1 MNEYLSK
8 KISFFHIFGVFVVLY
23 IHAFLPNI
31 EASPFNEVQSFTA
44 HTLCRVF
51 HPMYFGIAGYL
62 FFINIREGKIADFI
76 RKMKSRFRGLVLPYL
91 ICNVI
96 GGAFIVWVS
105 QYNLPSGNIENAMD
119 YYLSHNV
126 LLFLFYKPA
135 LGQLWF
141 VRDLIIAALASYP
154 LYYSFKKLKVWT
166 LLLLLILVF
175 LTSNGIVLSIFS
187 FSVGA
192 YLGINKIDVQH
203 IPHKSWIYVTA
214 CLYLVVFGV
223 LFKDMDYHIVAI
235 SAWSLFLALWLL
247 YDKIH
252 FSKLRMHFGGGNY
265 GFFVYVFHDPL
276 MSLAK
281 FALLP
286 IYKECIAMQCA
297 TYLLLPI
304 VFFYGLSFVA
314 FVLKKVCPLVY
325 ELLVGGR

>member
-31 EASPFNEVQSFTA
+31 EASPFDEVQSFMA

-62 FFINIREGKIADFI
+62 FYINIKEGKIAEFI
-76 RKMKSRFRGLVLPYL
+76 RKMKSRFRSLVIPYI
-91 ICNVI
+91 ICNLL

-105 QYNLPSGNIENAMD
+105 QYNIPSGNIENAMD
-119 YYLSHNV
+119 YYQSHYI

-141 VRDLIIAALASYP
+141 VRDLIIVTIVSYP
-154 LYYSFKKLKVWT
+154 LYYSFKKIKVWT
-166 LLLLLILVF
+166 LWGLLLLVF
-175 LTSNGIVLSIFS
+175 LTSNSILLSIFS

-192 YLGINKIDVQH
+192 YLGIYKIDVQQ
-203 IPHKSWIYVTA
+203 HKYKLLIYLSA
-214 CLYLVVFGV
+214 CAYLLAFGF
-223 LFKDMDYHIVAI
+223 LFKDMEYHIVAI

-252 FSKLRMHFGGGNY
+252 FFRLNLGGHNY

-276 MSLAK
+276 MSLTK

-286 IYKECIAMQCA
+286 IYKDSIAMQC
-297 TYLLLPI
+297 TIYMILPI
-304 VFFYGLSFVA
+304 VFFYSLSIVAYSIKKASPLAYGL
-314 FVLKKVCPLVY
+314 LT
-325 ELLVGGR
+325 GGR